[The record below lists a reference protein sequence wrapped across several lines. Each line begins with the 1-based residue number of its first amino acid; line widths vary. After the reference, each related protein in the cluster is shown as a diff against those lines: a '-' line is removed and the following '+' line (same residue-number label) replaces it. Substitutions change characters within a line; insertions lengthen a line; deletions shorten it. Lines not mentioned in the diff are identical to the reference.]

1 MFNIFL
7 LFEKGSHISPWVLCV
22 RLTVSDVIMMAAV
35 AQVYQPEGQWLI
47 PRPFHFACRSI
58 RGHDTEPRV
67 TPDVS
72 IGVQV
77 CAQMLES
84 AQA

>member
-1 MFNIFL
+1 
-7 LFEKGSHISPWVLCV
+7 
-22 RLTVSDVIMMAAV
+22 MMAAV
-35 AQVYQPEGQWLI
+35 AQVYQPEGQWLS
-47 PRPFHFACRSI
+47 PRHFHFACRSI